1 MSYRHFL
8 SFVAVLLFS
17 YGGQA
22 WATGIQVELLDCELN
37 GQSTN
42 DVAALRT
49 HCDAVKTLSAKPG
62 GVFTLT
68 AIVTDT
74 DGNPLAGHE
83 AWLEVTST
91 INKPIDGA
99 LLRWRESKVAREITD
114 NNGVVSFDAL
124 LLAWNLTF
132 IAQLALVVQ
141 SPEGERQQATFPIRN
156 VPAFGQLPR
165 KLTGRPKYVVIQ
177 SSPPRPEWHLTYNGK
192 IPTGTVVRWYVDDG
206 GELSKVREFT
216 TREFS
221 SSLRLMGSKGEK
233 VYTQANTT
241 CYTLVVAVGAP
252 VSLVTA
258 TRMMGEGYNCF

>member
-1 MSYRHFL
+1 MFYRCFL
-8 SFVAVLLFS
+8 SFITILMFS
-17 YGGQA
+17 CGGPA
-22 WATGIQVELLDCELN
+22 GAAGLQVELLDCELR
-37 GQSTN
+37 GPSTN

-49 HCDAVKTLSAKPG
+49 HCDALKTLSAKPG

-68 AIVTDT
+68 ALVTDT

-83 AWLEVTST
+83 AWLEVTNS
-91 INKPIDGA
+91 INRPIDGA
-99 LLRWRESKVAREITD
+99 LLKWRESKVAREIID
-114 NNGVVSFDAL
+114 SNGVVSFDAL

-132 IAQLALVVQ
+132 TAQLALVVQ
-141 SPEGERQQATFPIRN
+141 SPEGERQRVTFPIRN
-156 VPAFGQLPR
+156 VPAFGQLPG

-192 IPTGTVVRWYVDDG
+192 IPTGTVVRWYVDAD

-221 SSLRLMGSKGEK
+221 SSLRLMGSKGK
-233 VYTQANTT
+233 NVYTAADNT

-258 TRMMGEGYNCF
+258 TRMVGEGYNCF